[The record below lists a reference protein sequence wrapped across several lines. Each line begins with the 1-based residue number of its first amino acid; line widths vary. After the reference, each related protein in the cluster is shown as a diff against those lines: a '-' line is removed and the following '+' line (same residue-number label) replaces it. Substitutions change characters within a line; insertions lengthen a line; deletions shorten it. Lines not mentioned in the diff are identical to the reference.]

1 MVARAGGG
9 VRGSVKGAQYSS
21 ASGQTY
27 RALGGGK
34 FENVQTGQQL
44 KGTAAKALERS
55 IQSGSTLSQAQ
66 ISGAQTTNRAR
77 LIDKYPRIAKL
88 FTSGPGKA
96 LLRAIP
102 FLGTVLTIG
111 AGASILLNDKTSFK
125 EKQIELGA
133 LLAGTL
139 GAAGL
144 LVVGAA
150 GGGLLGGPLGAVL
163 GGVIGGGLGYY
174 AGDMVGRSLAEWFLG
189 GSGTSEVGMGGPKTD
204 VDRMAGPS
212 YGSTSAGKAA
222 VEPISQKERVSKIL
236 GNTRTSDMNKFLQ
249 LRSAGA
255 GVEAYDE
262 FSLKFLRNRLENL
275 KGGDALFEAISE
287 RRSEQGINDFM
298 GDMNVNTV
306 STGNH
311 KIINHQTTARFLND
325 QDPIIALTGNAYGL

>member
-1 MVARAGGG
+1 LALGGFFAPTALFAGFYLLGKWTIFKPIQGAFNSLFKALGLLGTQADELAGSVVARAGGG
-9 VRGSVKGAQYSS
+9 VRGSVKGAQYRS

-66 ISGAQTTNRAR
+66 ISGAQTANRAR

-111 AGASILLNDKTSFK
+111 AGASILLNDKKSFK
-125 EKQIELGA
+125 EKQVELGA

-139 GAAGL
+139 GASGL

-189 GSGTSEVGMGGPKTD
+189 GSGTSEVGMGGPKSD
-204 VDRMAGPS
+204 VERMAGPS
-212 YGSTSAGKAA
+212 YGSTSAG
-222 VEPISQKERVSKIL
+222 
-236 GNTRTSDMNKFLQ
+236 
-249 LRSAGA
+249 
-255 GVEAYDE
+255 EA
-262 FSLKFLRNRLENL
+262 
-275 KGGDALFEAISE
+275 
-287 RRSEQGINDFM
+287 
-298 GDMNVNTV
+298 
-306 STGNH
+306 
-311 KIINHQTTARFLND
+311 
-325 QDPIIALTGNAYGL
+325 